1 MFTLQTL
8 VSLKHKVKQNEYMR
22 TSYKIF
28 VTSILINV
36 FFNTSLNA
44 LEILEVKILNSY
56 KVSRD
61 FPGKLLPSEQSK
73 LAFEIP
79 GKIKLINVGIGDTVQ
94 KGDVLAELDDRE
106 AMAQLNQSK
115 AKHDLAVQVL
125 NRFIDLRTKGHISI
139 QDLDNASSE
148 ELVAKSQYEFYKVK
162 FEQTKLL
169 APFDGIIQDR
179 YLDTGS
185 VINGG
190 IPIIE
195 ILDSKNVK
203 AHISI
208 PISYIDKIE
217 IGESY
222 TFEVGGTFRK
232 AKLQRLAPM
241 SLGGSD
247 NRLAVFVFDTFISP
261 GSIATLKLNTTEKGR
276 GTWVPIK
283 SLSQSEQGIWAIFT
297 INEEKQVVRDLV
309 DVIYFE
315 GEYAYVNG
323 TLKNG
328 DLVILGGAQ
337 KIIEGKLIDY

>member
-1 MFTLQTL
+1 MLD
-8 VSLKHKVKQNEYMR
+8 
-22 TSYKIF
+22 
-28 VTSILINV
+28 
-36 FFNTSLNA
+36 
-44 LEILEVKILNSY
+44 SY

-61 FPGKLLPSEQSK
+61 FPGKLLPSEQSR

-79 GKIKLINVGIGDTVQ
+79 GKIKSLNVDVGDKVK
-94 KGDVLAELDDRE
+94 KGQVLAELDDRE
-106 AMAQLNQSK
+106 AVAQLNQSK
-115 AKHDLAVQVL
+115 AKYDLAVQVL
-125 NRFIDLRTKGHISI
+125 NRFKDLRTKGHISI
-139 QDLDNASSE
+139 QDLDRANSE

-169 APFDGIIQDR
+169 APFNGIVQDR

-190 IPIIE
+190 IPILE

-208 PISYIDKIE
+208 PISYIDKIK
-217 IGESY
+217 IGDSY
-222 TFEVGGTFRK
+222 NFDIGDTSAK

-241 SLGGSD
+241 SLGGSN
-247 NRLAVFVFDTFISP
+247 NRLAVFVFDTFFNP
-261 GSIATLKLNTTEKGR
+261 GSVATLKLNTIEKGR

-283 SLSQSEQGIWAIFT
+283 SLSQSEQGIWAIYT
-297 INEEKQVVRDLV
+297 INEERKVVRDLV

-315 GEYAYVNG
+315 GEYAFVNG

-337 KIIEGKLIDY
+337 KIIEGKILN